1 MGFMDLD
8 EAQAYIQ
15 LFHPQVE
22 AIGLLSVMCRF
33 ENNLIFLIVNFISL
47 RLQHQICL
55 ILLEFILLK
64 EYLKTN
70 LCIC

>member
-22 AIGLLSVMCRF
+22 AIGLLSVTCRF
-33 ENNLIFLIVNFISL
+33 ENNLIFLIVNFY
-47 RLQHQICL
+47 
-55 ILLEFILLK
+55 ILVLYILK
-64 EYLKTN
+64 VTTPNTYTSHFT
-70 LCIC
+70 

>member
-22 AIGLLSVMCRF
+22 SIELLSVRSRF
-33 ENNLIFLIVNFISL
+33 ENNLVFLIVNFY
-47 RLQHQICL
+47 
-55 ILLEFILLK
+55 ILVLYILK
-64 EYLKTN
+64 VRTPN
-70 LCIC
+70 TSRFT